1 MVTSFRFDHM
11 TCENHIRI
19 VGSGLELACNGGSI
33 EKRLMSLACEK
44 SRSHEPQLQA
54 SSSPIRAYEN
64 GLLSQ

>member
-1 MVTSFRFDHM
+1 M
-11 TCENHIRI
+11 TCENRIRI

-54 SSSPIRAYEN
+54 SSSPMPSIR
-64 GLLSQ
+64 SIRH